1 MYKPAIIHR
10 NGVGMTGGKERE
22 GKEIVGRV
30 RRLLRDIMRVFF
42 FSRCVVIS
50 RPRDVLYCTISLPK
64 EPSS

>member
-1 MYKPAIIHR
+1 
-10 NGVGMTGGKERE
+10 MTGGKERE